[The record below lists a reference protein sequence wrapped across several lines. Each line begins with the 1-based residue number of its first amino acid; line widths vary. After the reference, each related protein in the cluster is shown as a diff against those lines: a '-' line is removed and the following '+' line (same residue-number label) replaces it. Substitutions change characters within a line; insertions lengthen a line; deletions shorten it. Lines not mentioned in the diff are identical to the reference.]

1 MRFFSLFAVA
11 TVFGVSVLSAGCA
24 VDASAEADEDAVS
37 AEEAIKAGIAPG
49 SFKLY
54 GVPNAQPNA
63 MCDVHTAIELSSY
76 RSGSRIDLR
85 EVVGGV
91 CEIYVEPQERF
102 YRLRFDGTS
111 CGSRI
116 YKGKK
121 KINGK
126 TREITVTDH
135 RTRMCRDLVP
145 AKIIVEETD
154 HPTKYSFDGAPAAST
169 STWLTIAPRQC
180 GTNPWE
186 PSAQGQGGSMSGNE
200 VDQVKTYFASKGVEL
215 DAIGFA
221 YPGEPMAVC
230 MACSCPRGDT
240 LVVKAKDAANAQK
253 LVSQHG
259 FAEAKGAMTTAPKQC
274 GTNPWDED
282 QDSRI
287 ESENIASWA
296 KTSGAALSSVGLLD
310 YTEPRMVCMACQCPR
325 GDIAIAFPEN
335 AAAATKLENL
345 GWARVEN

>member
-1 MRFFSLFAVA
+1 MRFSSLFALPAVA
-11 TVFGVSVLSAGCA
+11 CLLVAGCA
-24 VDASAEADEDAVS
+24 VDSTADTDEDAVS
-37 AEEAIKAGIAPG
+37 AEEAVKAGIAAG
-49 SFKLY
+49 TFKLY
-54 GVPNAQPNA
+54 EQPRHQPNA
-63 MCDVHTAIELSSY
+63 SCDVHTAIELSSY
-76 RSGSRIDLR
+76 RSGSRIDLKN
-85 EVVGGV
+85 VVGGL

-116 YKGKK
+116 YKGRK

-126 TREITVTDH
+126 TRDITVTDH

-154 HPTKYSFDGAPAAST
+154 QPTKYSFDGAST
-169 STWLTIAPRQC
+169 PSVSTWLTISPRQC
-180 GTNPWE
+180 GTNAW
-186 PSAQGQGGSMSGNE
+186 QSGTMAGDE
-200 VDQVKTYFASKGVEL
+200 ASQVKSYFSSQGIEL
-215 DAIGFA
+215 EALGFA

-240 LVVKAKDAANAQK
+240 LVVKAKDAADAQK
-253 LVSQHG
+253 LITDHG

-282 QDSRI
+282 PSSRL
-287 ESENIASWA
+287 EAENIASWA
-296 KTSGAALSSVGLLD
+296 KSSGAELATVGILD
-310 YTEPRMVCMACQCPR
+310 YTEPRMVCMACSCPR
-325 GDIAIAFPEN
+325 GDIAIAFPAS
-335 AAAATKLENL
+335 AASATKLENL